1 MKKGICEFAAQSARH
16 LLPHT
21 SLQLNVALGHGAR
34 AQGERGSSRIVIGVA
49 SGAPRIPQARRA
61 HVVSKMTFNQL
72 SVITRLLHAR

>member
-1 MKKGICEFAAQSARH
+1 MKKGIYAFAAQSARH

-21 SLQLNVALGHGAR
+21 SLQLNVALGHG